1 MTFFD
6 NFLLT
11 TLVISIL
18 KSSVFTVKLESISIP
33 SVILL

>member
-11 TLVISIL
+11 TLEISIF
-18 KSSVFTVKLESISIP
+18 KSSVFTGKLESISIP